1 MIYLVNGVDIV
12 GYLNRK
18 EKVKLDLC
26 LVSYTKIYTCSNCK
40 ISNSNIENFK
50 KRQMGE
56 YFIMSEEKYL
66 KKCTK
71 TQTIKEI
78 ATYH

>member
-1 MIYLVNGVDIV
+1 
-12 GYLNRK
+12 
-18 EKVKLDLC
+18 
-26 LVSYTKIYTCSNCK
+26 
-40 ISNSNIENFK
+40 
-50 KRQMGE
+50 MGE